1 MGNGTSNGRPPAE
14 PVDDLRCAGLRY
26 SSDAQPG
33 IRRKKSGRGFTYTDP
48 EGNTVR
54 DPNVLK
60 RIRSLVI
67 PPAWTEVW
75 ISPYTNGH
83 IQAIGRDSRNRRQYK
98 YHPKWREVRDENKF
112 DHALEF
118 AEALPGIRGAI
129 DKDMSLPGLPR
140 RKVLATIV
148 RLLDTTLVRVGNAEY
163 AKQNSSF
170 GLTTLRTRH
179 VELEGSKV
187 RLSFK
192 GKGGK
197 EHDLEV
203 RDRRI
208 AGVIRRCLDLPGYEL
223 FQYIDEEG
231 RRSSVDAADVNEYLR
246 EISGADF
253 TAKDFRT
260 WAGTL
265 LATRYLLEAGVAG
278 TEREAKS
285 NVVAAV
291 ADVASRLGNTPTVA
305 RNCYIHPR
313 VVDAYNSGLLFE
325 MIPASGESL
334 DEEEFDEKLV
344 AEVLR
349 ERVPETQVA

>member
-1 MGNGTSNGRPPAE
+1 M
-14 PVDDLRCAGLRY
+14 DDLRCAGLRY
-26 SSDAQPG
+26 TSDAQPG
-33 IRRKKSGRGFTYTDP
+33 IRRKKSGRGFTYVGPDG
-48 EGNTVR
+48 ETVR
-54 DPNVLK
+54 DPKVRK

-67 PPAWTEVW
+67 PPAWTDVW
-75 ISPYTNGH
+75 ISPYANGH

-112 DHALEF
+112 GRALQF
-118 AEALPGIRGAI
+118 AEALPGIRDAI
-129 DKDMSLPGLPR
+129 DKDLSLPGLPR

-148 RLLDTTLVRVGNAEY
+148 RLLDTTFVRVGNVEY
-163 AKQNSSF
+163 AKQNRSF

-179 VELEGSKV
+179 VELNGSTI

-192 GKGGK
+192 GKSGK
-197 EHDLEV
+197 EHDLKV

-208 AGVIRRCLDLPGYEL
+208 ARVIRRCLDLPGYEL

-231 RRSSVDAADVNEYLR
+231 GRSSVDAGDVNEYLR

-253 TAKDFRT
+253 TTKDFRT

-265 LATRYLLEAGVAG
+265 LATRYLIEAGVAE
-278 TEREAKS
+278 TERQAKT

-291 ADVASRLGNTPTVA
+291 AEVASRLGNTPTVA

-325 MIPASGESL
+325 MIPARDESL
-334 DEEEFDEKLV
+334 EEEEFDEKLV
-344 AEVLR
+344 AAVLR
-349 ERVPETQVA
+349 ESVPETQAA